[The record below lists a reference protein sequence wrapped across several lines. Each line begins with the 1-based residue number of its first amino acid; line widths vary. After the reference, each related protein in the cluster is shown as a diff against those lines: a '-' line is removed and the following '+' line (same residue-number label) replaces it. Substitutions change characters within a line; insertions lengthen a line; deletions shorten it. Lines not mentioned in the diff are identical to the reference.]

1 MSGAPEPT
9 AETGPRCAW
18 VLIEQ
23 QGGRVHPV
31 SWELL
36 GAARRLAAELDA
48 DRAIVEAVLLGQD
61 VGAIAQEA
69 LRYGARRVHLIEDPV
84 LADYRN
90 LPYAVGIS
98 RLVQAHRPEIFLIGA
113 TSLGRDLASAVATR
127 VETGLTADCTELTID
142 PKLQILAA
150 TRPTFG
156 GNLMATILCRWHRPQ
171 MATVRPRVLPL
182 PEPLPPAEI
191 RGETRGEVVRAPL
204 GLVEAEVPLRRLRLI
219 RGAERVDLEYAEV
232 IVAGGRG
239 LGDRDGLPLLRQLA
253 EALGGVLAVSRPLV
267 DAGWVSVEHQVGQT
281 GKTVRPKLYVAAGIS
296 GAVQHRV
303 GMSGAGFILAI
314 NKDPHAPIFQIADL
328 GIVGDLYEVVP
339 ALIDDL
345 RARRSGGDDGR

>member
-1 MSGAPEPT
+1 MTTVPDPQA
-9 AETGPRCAW
+9 RRIW

-23 QGGRVHPV
+23 EDGTPHPV

-48 DRAIVEAVLLGQD
+48 EHALVEGVLLGQAID
-61 VGAIAQEA
+61 PIAQEA
-69 LRYGARRVHLIEDPV
+69 FRYGASRVYLIDDPV
-84 LADYRN
+84 LALYRN
-90 LPYAVGIS
+90 LPYTLGIS
-98 RLVQAHRPEIFLIGA
+98 RLVQRYRPEIFLIGA
-113 TSLGRDLASAVATR
+113 TTLGRDLASAIATR

-156 GNLMATILCRWHRPQ
+156 GNLMATILCRTHRPQ

-182 PEPLPPAEI
+182 PQPLAQA
-191 RGETRGEVVRAPL
+191 RGELIREPL
-204 GLVEAEVPLRRLRLI
+204 GLREDEVPVRRLRLI
-219 RGAERVDLEYAEV
+219 PSRQQLNLEHAEV

-239 LGDRDGLPLLRQLA
+239 LGGPDGLPLLEELA
-253 EALGGVLAVSRPLV
+253 EALGGVVGVSRPLV
-267 DAGWVSVEHQVGQT
+267 DAGWTSADRQVGQT

-303 GMSGAGFILAI
+303 GMSGAGLILAI
-314 NKDPHAPIFQIADL
+314 NTDPQAPIFQIADL
-328 GIVGDLYEVVP
+328 GIVGDLYEVIP
-339 ALIDDL
+339 ELIGQV
-345 RARRSGGDDGR
+345 RAAREGAVHGR